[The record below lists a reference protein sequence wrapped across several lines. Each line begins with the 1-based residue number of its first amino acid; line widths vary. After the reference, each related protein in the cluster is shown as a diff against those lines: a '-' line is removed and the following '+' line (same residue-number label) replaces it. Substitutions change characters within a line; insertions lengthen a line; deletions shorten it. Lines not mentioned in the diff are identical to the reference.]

1 MKSRIK
7 LLSLL
12 FAMIMLFSSCK
23 SIQKLTYRN
32 KDFEFVNKSKIEKVV
47 IQGTRD
53 KGFRFLVTDEKTIK
67 DLYDSLSGGMPVK
80 ERSELEPD
88 YIFEF
93 HAYDSSVKKY
103 YYVAG
108 LTGDDTKGNLYNEDS
123 TYYVMNRI
131 DNDLIK
137 NLLVLRKPVNFT
149 TGYYGGIETLVKR
162 VKQDYPERSISV
174 MINEDNE
181 MMKYHLSFEIL
192 QFQRELA
199 NMGVGFA
206 RKLSDA
212 DVVINIRTMGYN
224 STLIKLGA
232 QVKDNVIKKEKN
244 YYLRSEYKDKAWSS
258 NIYESQPEDF

>member
-1 MKSRIK
+1 MKNK
-7 LLSLL
+7 LKIISLFLVIL
-12 FAMIMLFSSCK
+12 FSLSSCK
-23 SIQKLTYRN
+23 AIQKLTYRN

-53 KGFRFLVTDEKTIK
+53 KGFRFLVTDGKTIE
-67 DLYDSLSGGMPVK
+67 DLYDSLSAGMPVSEK
-80 ERSELEPD
+80 SELEPD

-93 HAYDSSVKKY
+93 HAYDNTIKKY

-108 LTGDDTKGNLYNEDS
+108 LSNDDTKGNLYNEDS

-137 NLLVLRKPVNFT
+137 NMLVLRKPINFIV
-149 TGYYGGIETLVKR
+149 GYYGGIETLVKR
-162 VKQDYPERSISV
+162 VKQDYPEKTISV
-174 MINEDNE
+174 MINEDIE

-206 RKLSDA
+206 RKNTEA
-212 DVVINIRTMGYN
+212 DVVINISTKGYN
-224 STLIKLGA
+224 STMIKLGA
-232 QVKDNVIKKEKN
+232 LVRDNVIKKEKS
-244 YYLRSEYKDKAWSS
+244 YYLRNEYKDKVWSS
-258 NIYESQPEDF
+258 NVYENMPNDF